1 MSAYY
6 AVIPAN
12 VRYDSR
18 ISANAK
24 LLYGEITALCNEKGF
39 CWATNG
45 YFAKL
50 YSVTARSIKAWIS
63 SLEEM
68 GYITVNVRYK
78 NDGKTVDNRC
88 ISINDKCDLAS
99 PVVKKTSPPR
109 EENFTTPG
117 EENFPYNNIIYN
129 NTSNKENNNII
140 NNIITKES
148 KKQTKHRYGEYK
160 NVLLTDTEFDKLK
173 KEYPTDY
180 KDRIERLSCYIES
193 TGRTYKNHLAT
204 IRNWDRM
211 DKDRKKASEKPKRNY
226 DMSIDEVY
234 GIVGDEDE

>member
-1 MSAYY
+1 MPAYY
-6 AVIPAN
+6 AVIPATI
-12 VRYDSR
+12 RYDSR
-18 ISANAK
+18 VSANAK

-45 YFAKL
+45 YFSEL
-50 YSVTARSIKAWIS
+50 YNVSARSIQRWIS
-63 SLEEM
+63 DLETF
-68 GYITVNVRYK
+68 GYIKANIRYK
-78 NDGKTVDNRC
+78 IDGKTVDGRC
-88 ISINDKCDLAS
+88 ISISDQMS
-99 PVVKKTSPPR
+99 PVVTKISPPHDKNVIPPHDKNVV
-109 EENFTTPG
+109 E
-117 EENFPYNNIIYN
+117 NNIIYN

-160 NVLLTDTEFDKLK
+160 NVLLTDTELEKLK
-173 KEYPTDY
+173 AEYPSDY

-193 TGRTYKNHLAT
+193 TGKSYKSHLAT

-211 DKDRKKASEKPKRNY
+211 DKDRKKATEKPKRNY

>member
-6 AVIPAN
+6 AVIPATI
-12 VRYDSR
+12 RYDSR

-45 YFAKL
+45 YFSEL
-50 YSVTARSIKAWIS
+50 YNVSARSIQRWIS
-63 SLEEM
+63 DLETF
-68 GYITVNVRYK
+68 GYIKANIRYK
-78 NDGKTVDNRC
+78 IDGKTVDSRC
-88 ISINDKCDLAS
+88 ISISDQMS
-99 PVVKKTSPPR
+99 PVVTKISPPHDKNVIPPHDKNVV
-109 EENFTTPG
+109 ENNTV
-117 EENFPYNNIIYN
+117 YN
-129 NTSNKENNNII
+129 NTFNNK
-140 NNIITKES
+140 KEIY
-148 KKQTKHRYGEYK
+148 KEKETKHRYGEYK

-173 KEYPTDY
+173 DEYPTDY

-211 DKDRKKASEKPKRNY
+211 DKDRKKATEKPKRNY

>member
-1 MSAYY
+1 MPAYY

-18 ISANAK
+18 VSANAK

-45 YFAKL
+45 YFSEL
-50 YSVTARSIKAWIS
+50 YNVSSRSVQRWISDLEALGYIKA
-63 SLEEM
+63 
-68 GYITVNVRYK
+68 NVRYK
-78 NDGKTVDNRC
+78 IDGKTVDSRY
-88 ISINDKCDLAS
+88 ISICDQVS
-99 PVVKKTSPPR
+99 PVVTKISPPCDKKVIPPHDKNVV
-109 EENFTTPG
+109 ENNTV
-117 EENFPYNNIIYN
+117 YN
-129 NTSNKENNNII
+129 NTSNKENDNII

-173 KEYPTDY
+173 EEYPTDY
-180 KDRIERLSCYIES
+180 GDRIERLSFYIES
-193 TGRTYKNHLAT
+193 TGKSYKNHLAT

-211 DKDRKKASEKPKRNY
+211 DKDRKKVSEKPKRNY
-226 DMSIDEVY
+226 DASIDEIF
-234 GIVGDEDE
+234 GIKDDDDE

>member
-1 MSAYY
+1 MPAYY

-78 NDGKTVDNRC
+78 NDGKTVDN
-88 ISINDKCDLAS
+88 
-99 PVVKKTSPPR
+99 
-109 EENFTTPG
+109 
-117 EENFPYNNIIYN
+117 
-129 NTSNKENNNII
+129 
-140 NNIITKES
+140 
-148 KKQTKHRYGEYK
+148 
-160 NVLLTDTEFDKLK
+160 
-173 KEYPTDY
+173 
-180 KDRIERLSCYIES
+180 LSLI
-193 TGRTYKNHLAT
+193 H
-204 IRNWDRM
+204 I
-211 DKDRKKASEKPKRNY
+211 
-226 DMSIDEVY
+226 
-234 GIVGDEDE
+234 

>member
-1 MSAYY
+1 MPAYY
-6 AVIPAN
+6 AVIPATI
-12 VRYDSR
+12 RYDSR

-50 YSVTARSIKAWIS
+50 YSVTARSIKTWIS

-88 ISINDKCDLAS
+88 ISINDKCNLAS

-117 EENFPYNNIIYN
+117 EENFPYNNKIYN
-129 NTSNKENNNII
+129 NSFNNK
-140 NNIITKES
+140 KEIY
-148 KKQTKHRYGEYK
+148 KEKETKHRYGEYK
-160 NVLLTDTEFDKLK
+160 NVLLTDTEFEKLK
-173 KEYPTDY
+173 DEYPSDY

-193 TGRTYKNHLAT
+193 TGKTYKNHLAT

-234 GIVGDEDE
+234 GIVGDEYE

>member
-1 MSAYY
+1 MPAYY
-6 AVIPAN
+6 AVIPATI
-12 VRYDSR
+12 RYDSR

-50 YSVTARSIKAWIS
+50 YSVTARSIKTWIS

-78 NDGKTVDNRC
+78 NDGKTVDSRC
-88 ISINDKCDLAS
+88 ISINDTCDLAS

-117 EENFPYNNIIYN
+117 EENFPYNNKIYN
-129 NTSNKENNNII
+129 NTFNNK
-140 NNIITKES
+140 KEIY
-148 KKQTKHRYGEYK
+148 KEKETKHRYGEYK
-160 NVLLTDTEFDKLK
+160 NVLLTDTEFEKLK
-173 KEYPTDY
+173 AEYPLDH

-193 TGRTYKNHLAT
+193 TGKTYKNHLAT
-204 IRNWDRM
+204 IRNWDIM
-211 DKDRKKASEKPKRNY
+211 EKEKKKATEKPKRNY